1 MADQFSIFSVAKKE
15 IMDNTRNIN
24 IIIITIIFAAITIIV
39 SFLGTLSN
47 NGGWQDLKTTVQF
60 LMFFI
65 QFLVPI
71 IGLML
76 GYASIVGEIEKGTMS
91 ALLSEPITR
100 LEIILGKFLGLGL
113 VLSISVF
120 VGFGAAGLVISL
132 NVHNFDFGLNFL
144 FIVFTILLGLIFISI
159 SMFFSSILK
168 RRSQSI
174 GMSIFTWSFFSFL
187 WGILLFFLMFFSGT
201 QPQEAEGYFL
211 INLFSP
217 VQTFL
222 SLISI
227 NMGSIGVTSMPS
239 LGLSVLVDYF
249 PDFYNTGILLTILL
263 LWIIIPLFLAYI
275 SFNRRDV

>member
-1 MADQFSIFSVAKKE
+1 
-15 IMDNTRNIN
+15 
-24 IIIITIIFAAITIIV
+24 
-39 SFLGTLSN
+39 
-47 NGGWQDLKTTVQF
+47 
-60 LMFFI
+60 
-65 QFLVPI
+65 
-71 IGLML
+71 
-76 GYASIVGEIEKGTMS
+76 
-91 ALLSEPITR
+91 
-100 LEIILGKFLGLGL
+100 
-113 VLSISVF
+113 
-120 VGFGAAGLVISL
+120 
-132 NVHNFDFGLNFL
+132 
-144 FIVFTILLGLIFISI
+144 
-159 SMFFSSILK
+159 
-168 RRSQSI
+168 
-174 GMSIFTWSFFSFL
+174 
-187 WGILLFFLMFFSGT
+187 MFFSGT